1 MPVPLN
7 EIASTI
13 GFIVLNLPKVFKRR
27 LITVCRWAIPVSMA
41 GGLAFIVSSLFLQR
55 DSFTVLSTVNA
66 FTVDRPQV
74 ETIESGL
81 GPRYQLTY
89 QQWVSVLER
98 EAALMADRH
107 PDHLNILLG
116 DSLSLWF
123 PANLL
128 PSDCTWLNQGISGET
143 SYGVLK
149 RIKLLDKTNP
159 QTIFLMIGIN
169 DLIRGVRDETVLANQ
184 REIVR
189 YLKTVHPTTKIVMQ
203 SILPH
208 SGDRPLK
215 QVSVSSPS
223 NSNGQN
229 QPPNWVARLPHL
241 SNTLIRALNQRL
253 AIVAREEGVE
263 FLDLHPLFVDGQG
276 NLQDRFT
283 TDGLHLSL
291 EGYQVWRS
299 QLEKISNNSSQ
310 ATVVPIER

>member
-1 MPVPLN
+1 MPVSLN

-13 GFIVLNLPKVFKRR
+13 GFIALNLLRVFKRR
-27 LITVCRWAIPVSMA
+27 LITVCRWAIPVGVA
-41 GGLAFIVSSLFLQR
+41 GGLVCMASSLFLQR
-55 DSFTVLSTVNA
+55 GSFTVSSTVNA
-66 FTVDRPQV
+66 FTVDLSQV

-81 GPRYQLTY
+81 GPRHQLTY

-98 EAALMADRH
+98 EAARMADRQ
-107 PDHLNILLG
+107 PDQLNILLG

-123 PANLL
+123 PTDLL
-128 PSDCTWLNQGISGET
+128 PPGRTWLNQGISGET

-169 DLIRGVRDETVLANQ
+169 DLIRGVSDETVLANQ

-189 YLKTVHPTTKIVMQ
+189 YLKTAHPTAKIVMQ

-208 SGDRPLK
+208 GGDRTLK
-215 QVSVSSPS
+215 QYFASSPI
-223 NSNGQN
+223 NSSGQN
-229 QPPNWVARLPHL
+229 QLPNWVERLPHL

-253 AIVAREEGVE
+253 IVVAREEGVE

-276 NLQDRFT
+276 NLQDRLT

-299 QLEKISNNSSQ
+299 QLAKMSTKPTQ
-310 ATVVPIER
+310 AAVAPVRE